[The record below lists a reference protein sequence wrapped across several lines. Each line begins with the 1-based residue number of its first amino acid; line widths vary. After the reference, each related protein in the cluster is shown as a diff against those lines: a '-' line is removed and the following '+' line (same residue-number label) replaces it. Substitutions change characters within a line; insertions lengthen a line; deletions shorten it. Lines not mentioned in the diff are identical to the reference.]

1 MREVEAKL
9 SLHEA
14 LTMQLDEMELL
25 ETAYPELTFDTPDAR
40 PLLRA
45 ALGGSSERQHTSAQQ
60 AEETLL
66 QEALADTPLLS
77 FRCTLP
83 LKEAQLRV
91 RLPHEYPDTPLLV
104 TVEGTPQL
112 KVSARKA
119 ITDAVTDE
127 ATRLSRDSRREPQCL
142 EVLGAAMQTS
152 ADLAVRESAGGQAS
166 QTGGCNKISGCGGGM
181 ASSTAPCL
189 SYTCSSEGEERD
201 VSHHTNSVG
210 ATKRV
215 ISKSAQPDGEPV
227 FLGRRLIYSHHIIA
241 TQKRTGIM
249 KAARDLRL
257 GGFSKVGWP
266 GVIVVEGEEGSCED
280 FVSTLR
286 GWRWKHLAVR
296 GEEKVRVPNGRTL
309 DQERRLPALLIELG
323 EKEGVSVLAKHCRE
337 AGLGELFSTLLR

>member
-1 MREVEAKL
+1 MGEEEAKL
-9 SLHEA
+9 SLQET

-45 ALGGSSERQHTSAQQ
+45 ALDGSFERQHTSDQQ
-60 AEETLL
+60 AEEIRL
-66 QEALADTPLLS
+66 QEALAKTPLLS

-91 RLPHEYPDTPLLV
+91 RLPHEYPDAPLLV

-112 KVSARKA
+112 TVLARKVL
-119 ITDAVTDE
+119 TDAVTDE

-152 ADLAVRESAGGQAS
+152 ADLADRESTRGQAS
-166 QTGGCNKISGCGGGM
+166 QAGGCNEISGCGGIGGM
-181 ASSTAPCL
+181 STSTAPCL
-189 SYTCSSEGEERD
+189 PHTCSSEGEERD
-201 VSHHTNSVG
+201 VSHHTNNLGPTKSVL
-210 ATKRV
+210 AKP
-215 ISKSAQPDGEPV
+215 AEPDAEPI

-241 TQKRTGIM
+241 TQKRTGIV

-257 GGFSKVGWP
+257 GGFSKVVGWP

-296 GEEKVRVPNGRTL
+296 GEEKVESRTE
-309 DQERRLPALLIELG
+309 ERWTRNA
-323 EKEGVSVLAKHCRE
+323 AC
-337 AGLGELFSTLLR
+337 LFSW

>member
-1 MREVEAKL
+1 MGEEEAKL
-9 SLHEA
+9 SLQET

-45 ALGGSSERQHTSAQQ
+45 ALDGSFERQHTSDQQ
-60 AEETLL
+60 AEEIRL
-66 QEALADTPLLS
+66 QEALAKTPLLS

-91 RLPHEYPDTPLLV
+91 RLPHEYPDAPLLV

-112 KVSARKA
+112 TVLARKVL
-119 ITDAVTDE
+119 TDAVTDE

-152 ADLAVRESAGGQAS
+152 ADLADRESTRGQAS
-166 QTGGCNKISGCGGGM
+166 QAGGCNEISGCGGGGGM
-181 ASSTAPCL
+181 STSTAPCL
-189 SYTCSSEGEERD
+189 PHTCSSEGEERD
-201 VSHHTNSVG
+201 VSHHTNNLGPTKSVL
-210 ATKRV
+210 AKP
-215 ISKSAQPDGEPV
+215 AEPDAEPI

-241 TQKRTGIM
+241 TQKRTGIV

-257 GGFSKVGWP
+257 GGFSKVVGWP

-296 GEEKVRVPNGRTL
+296 GEEKVESRTE
-309 DQERRLPALLIELG
+309 ERWTRNA
-323 EKEGVSVLAKHCRE
+323 AC
-337 AGLGELFSTLLR
+337 LFSW